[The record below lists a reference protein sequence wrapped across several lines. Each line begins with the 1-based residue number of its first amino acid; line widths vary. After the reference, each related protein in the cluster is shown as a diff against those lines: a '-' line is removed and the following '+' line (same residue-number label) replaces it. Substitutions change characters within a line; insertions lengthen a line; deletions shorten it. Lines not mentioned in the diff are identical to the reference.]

1 MEPDDGRLTGDD
13 VGKGRFPEVPTIVEF
28 VESAYG
34 QKADLLGRRLVIT
47 GGGTREPIDP
57 VRYIGNRSSGKQAF
71 YLAHEA
77 VKRGAQVTMVMG
89 PNALPRIEGVAY
101 VEVETALEME
111 SALRKIEKDFD
122 VLIMTAA
129 VADAR
134 PVTVE
139 RKKIKKEALG
149 AILLEENPDLLHG
162 AAKRRLPGQILVGF
176 AAETTPEEGDLKE
189 LGAAKLKRK
198 EVDLLFVN
206 DVSGG
211 AVFGSDRT
219 GGFLM
224 DAEGAVKKFTSIA
237 KQDLARQLID
247 EIEKRLV

>member
-1 MEPDDGRLTGDD
+1 M
-13 VGKGRFPEVPTIVEF
+13 
-28 VESAYG
+28 
-34 QKADLLGRRLVIT
+34 
-47 GGGTREPIDP
+47 
-57 VRYIGNRSSGKQAF
+57 
-71 YLAHEA
+71 
-77 VKRGAQVTMVMG
+77 KRGAQVTMVMG

-101 VEVETALEME
+101 VEVETALEMA

-219 GGFLM
+219 GGFLL